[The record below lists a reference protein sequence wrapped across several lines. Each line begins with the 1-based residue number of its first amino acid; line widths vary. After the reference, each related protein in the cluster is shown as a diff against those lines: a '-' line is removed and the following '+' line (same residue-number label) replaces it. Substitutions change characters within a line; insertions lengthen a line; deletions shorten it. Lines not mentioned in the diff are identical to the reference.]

1 MRWLERLIGWRAPR
15 PDMLGEARAAS
26 EAGDYATALSLWE
39 PLAHAGVAR
48 AQNNIGVCFSNGL
61 GVEHDLIL
69 AFKWLS
75 LAAAGG
81 DPLGQ
86 RNLATAYL
94 NGLGVAR
101 DGARAA
107 ELYRAAAEQGDAPAQ
122 DLLSWMLLEGDV
134 IETDVE
140 EACHWA
146 LAAADNGVAAA
157 MTRLGMLYHGAIGVD
172 AIRPSRRP
180 GGDALPNWVTPT
192 HRQCWARHIISQWCP
207 SRPGGGA
214 GLVAAG

>member
-15 PDMLGEARAAS
+15 RDMLAEARAAS

-61 GVEHDLIL
+61 GVEHDPIL

-134 IETDVE
+134 T
-140 EACHWA
+140 
-146 LAAADNGVAAA
+146 ADGGA
-157 MTRLGMLYHGAIGVD
+157 RLRVRDDDSGCCITARSGWS

-192 HRQCWARHIISQWCP
+192 HRQCWARHIISAVVSQSTRW
-207 SRPGGGA
+207 RRWPGC
-214 GLVAAG
+214 